1 MSIDENKRLVLEFLE
16 RQYAHRIPEA
26 FDLVA
31 DDATW
36 WMPGNLPFSGTYTK
50 EQIQGVFA
58 GMLDR
63 FVAAPDMKILTVTA
77 EDDRVAV
84 EVEGRGTMRSGLD
97 YFNTY
102 HMLFRVRDGKI
113 WSCRNHQDL
122 NHMREITEAEAD
134 DVKAPGA

>member
-1 MSIDENKRLVLEFLE
+1 MDIEENKRVVLEFLDL
-16 RQYAHRIPEA
+16 QYAHRIAEA
-26 FDLVA
+26 FELVA

-50 EQIQGVFA
+50 VQIQAVFEGV
-58 GMLDR
+58 LDR
-63 FVAAPDMKILTVTA
+63 FVAAPDMQVLNVTA

-84 EVEGRGTMRSGLD
+84 EVEGRGKMRSGLD

-113 WSCRNHQDL
+113 ASCRNHQDL
-122 NHMREITEAEAD
+122 NHLREITEAEAD
-134 DVKAPGA
+134 QVKAPRA